1 MLGYTREEVEKMLQT
16 LNYSIHHHIH
26 GKFAEEDRATLRKL
40 EDFIEGLLMEER
52 V

>member
-1 MLGYTREEVEKMLQT
+1 MLGYTREQVEKMLQT
-16 LNYSIHHHIH
+16 LNYSIHHHLH
-26 GKFAEEDRATLRKL
+26 GRFAEEDGKVLREL